1 MQLQRRLLQWKLAK
15 ETLTRQIKL
24 IHRGRNQKLYV
35 FVPRLAG
42 LRWRKFLLSCDRK
55 SLSPLKTQ
63 WTPRL
68 PCCYR
73 KARCLVIWMWKIF
86 QMVVWRSC
94 SWVRLETRLWE
105 FPEIPQKKNIDEE
118 RCYQTMERSDECA
131 LMHEG
136 IKPELYKGTSKLV
149 SLEFDE
155 YLKSNSVIWSSGW
168 V

>member
-15 ETLTRQIKL
+15 ETLTCQIKL

-35 FVPRLAG
+35 FVPRLSG

-55 SLSPLKTQ
+55 SLSPLKAQ
-63 WTPRL
+63 WIPRL

-86 QMVVWRSC
+86 QMMCENRVHKSVWKRDCENSQ
-94 SWVRLETRLWE
+94 R
-105 FPEIPQKKNIDEE
+105 FPKKNIGEE

-136 IKPELYKGTSKLV
+136 IKPELYKGISKLV

-155 YLKSNSVIWSSGW
+155 YLKSNSVVWSSGW

>member
-1 MQLQRRLLQWKLAK
+1 MQVQRRLLQWKLAK
-15 ETLTRQIKL
+15 ETLTRQIKP

-55 SLSPLKTQ
+55 SPSPLKTQ
-63 WTPRL
+63 WIPRL

-86 QMVVWRSC
+86 QMMVWNRVHESVWKRDC
-94 SWVRLETRLWE
+94 ENSQR
-105 FPEIPQKKNIDEE
+105 FPKKKNIGEE

-155 YLKSNSVIWSSGW
+155 YLKPPLG
-168 V
+168 